1 MRILVK
7 CINTVKIV
15 KKWYDTLF
23 GFPKRLY
30 KLEVAICDRKLSK
43 PEKSTQ
49 VIFTKFINYFTN
61 NIKLALSLSF
71 GIANQNVNDMNNSTQ
86 KSIRGLSIAIL
97 VIGGLT
103 LIYTYFQMV
112 SQLWLNNFITP
123 IVWNPEIK
131 GWQIF
136 ILAARYVGVTLLFVL
151 CCIFLCR
158 TNKGLKEGEIFPKSN
173 ISLIRW
179 TALVAAL
186 LAFVHSN
193 YNAVVKG
200 ESEFM
205 LDSNTILIPLI
216 VLLFAGLYKM
226 AYLAAKDSK
235 LAI

>member
-1 MRILVK
+1 M
-7 CINTVKIV
+7 
-15 KKWYDTLF
+15 
-23 GFPKRLY
+23 
-30 KLEVAICDRKLSK
+30 
-43 PEKSTQ
+43 
-49 VIFTKFINYFTN
+49 
-61 NIKLALSLSF
+61 ALSLS
-71 GIANQNVNDMNNSTQ
+71 IDTAKLIDIDMKNSTQ
-86 KSIRGLSIAIL
+86 KSIRNLSIAIL

-103 LIYTYFQMV
+103 LIYTYVQLI
-112 SQLWLNNFITP
+112 SQLWLDNFIVP
-123 IVWNPEIK
+123 ITWNPEIK

-136 ILAARYVGVTLLFVL
+136 ILAARFIGITLLFVL
-151 CCIFLCR
+151 CCIFLFR
-158 TNKGLKEGEIFPKSN
+158 INKGLKEGELFPKSN

-193 YNAVVKG
+193 YDAVIKG